1 MAVRDIVLVP
11 FPFTNLRGMKTRP
24 ALVLSRVG
32 SEDWIVCR
40 ISRAHPG
47 GREIA
52 LAAADLS
59 AGHLD
64 YASWVHPDRLL
75 TLAESR
81 FGRTVGRLTPAKTAE
96 ILAAVR
102 GLF

>member
-11 FPFTNLRGMKTRP
+11 FPFTDLRDAKVRP
-24 ALVLSRVG
+24 ALILARVG
-32 SEDWIVCR
+32 AVDWIVCR

-52 LAAADLS
+52 LLAGDLS
-59 AGHLD
+59 AGRLD

-75 TLAESR
+75 TLEESR